1 MPSILF
7 ALFVLV
13 GFLRGLRRGFRK
25 SLILLIQAIA
35 AFVICLGIYLLLIN
49 NDTVDGLLLT
59 GINSILGSPSG
70 LQDALGVTGDF
81 ATLKQVLAQYISDML
96 AGIGA
101 GPVTAADSGYVMA
114 LVLLAYHIVFALLL
128 SIVYK
133 ILQFIFYLVYLIF
146 YSEGRYRRKKKEKEK
161 EGGALTKNANLRV
174 R

>member
-35 AFVICLGIYLLLIN
+35 AFVICLGVYLLLIN

-96 AGIGA
+96 AGVGA

-133 ILQFIFYLVYLIF
+133 SFSLYFILYTLYFTAKADIAA
-146 YSEGRYRRKKKEKEK
+146 RKKKKRK
-161 EGGALTKNANLRV
+161 RAGFLTKNANLRV